1 MTLALLTQPETYVS
15 LLTLTA
21 MEVVLG
27 IDTLRRTC
35 RGTRTNRAT
44 TGDDGAPGYRTELL
58 TRCTQRG
65 TERGVTC
72 VPRLAQVI
80 GLAPKAVH
88 RDDFHLLAHRKSLA
102 AQRDSVPH
110 HPLYGDLPRWRQGL
124 HHGTHLIEHALSPGP
139 PRIVV
144 LVIQRTV
151 VPFVPDNAAR

>member
-72 VPRLAQVI
+72 
-80 GLAPKAVH
+80 G
-88 RDDFHLLAHRKSLA
+88 FCRKFSF
-102 AQRDSVPH
+102 
-110 HPLYGDLPRWRQGL
+110 
-124 HHGTHLIEHALSPGP
+124 GTHLGYDLP
-139 PRIVV
+139 PR
-144 LVIQRTV
+144 
-151 VPFVPDNAAR
+151 